1 MTIEF
6 MLPLGSEAAPDAG
19 KYLKMNTFAEAAS
32 SVACY
37 SWCIVALLGLLKT
50 ITLRGG
56 DHTPLAF
63 SHDLRTHGGLL
74 RRPQVRVVVRGMF
87 SSPQHLS
94 FAICFRPGFL
104 GFCSFG

>member
-6 MLPLGSEAAPDAG
+6 TLRSWSGAALDAW
-19 KYLKMNTFAEAAS
+19 KLLAMNTFAEAAS

-37 SWCIVALLGLLKT
+37 RWCIVALLGLLKT

-63 SHDLRTHGGLL
+63 SHDLRMHGGLL